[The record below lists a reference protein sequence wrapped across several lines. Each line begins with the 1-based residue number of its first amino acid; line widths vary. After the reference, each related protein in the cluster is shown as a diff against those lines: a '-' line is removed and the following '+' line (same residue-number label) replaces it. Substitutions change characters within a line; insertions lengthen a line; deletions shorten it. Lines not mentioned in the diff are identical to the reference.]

1 MERFWCYV
9 TGFCIAILLVIA
21 FTIVK
26 DEVAEQK
33 EKSEFRLKARM
44 QSVFWESLEKVRP
57 YQIRGLDEY
66 IDQRLAEKEGEH
78 EAAEL

>member
-1 MERFWCYV
+1 MERFWCYAI
-9 TGFCIAILLVIA
+9 GFCIAILLVFA

-26 DEVAEQK
+26 NVVEERK
-33 EKSEFRLKARM
+33 EKSERRLKARM

-66 IDQRLAEKEGEH
+66 IDQRLAEKEGEN
-78 EAAEL
+78 E

>member
-1 MERFWCYV
+1 MERLWCYAM
-9 TGFCIAILLVIA
+9 GFSIAILLVIV

-26 DEVAEQK
+26 DTVEERK
-33 EKSEFRLKARM
+33 ENRERRLKARM

-66 IDQRLAEKEGEH
+66 IDQRLAEKEVDSD
-78 EAAEL
+78 ASDD

>member
-26 DEVAEQK
+26 DVVEERK
-33 EKSEFRLKARM
+33 EASEHRLKARM
-44 QSVFWESLEKVRP
+44 QSVFWS
-57 YQIRGLDEY
+57 
-66 IDQRLAEKEGEH
+66 
-78 EAAEL
+78 

>member
-21 FTIVK
+21 FTIV
-26 DEVAEQK
+26 ENVVEERK
-33 EKSEFRLKARM
+33 EKSERRLKARM

-66 IDQRLAEKEGEH
+66 IDSKLAEKEGEH
-78 EAAEL
+78 EGD

>member
-9 TGFCIAILLVIA
+9 TSFGIAILLVIA

-26 DEVAEQK
+26 DVVEEQK

-66 IDQRLAEKEGEH
+66 IDQRLAEKEGKH
-78 EAAEL
+78 EGD